1 MKFSD
6 TPLLYQVLPAWRARV
21 VLIAL
26 LLAFFALI
34 GRAVYLQAVNRT
46 FLQVEGDKR
55 YARTISLV
63 ASRGRVLDRHGDVL
77 AVSAPV
83 KSLYIISA
91 QAKALTPEQLRR
103 AASLLEMKPADLSQ
117 KIATEK
123 GFIAS
128 RQVSPEVAGQMEVM
142 KLPGFNFESE
152 FHRYYPTGEQ
162 AAHMLGF
169 TSVDEVGLA
178 GIEQALNRELTGED
192 GERQVL
198 KDRRGQI
205 IDDLVEVDPA
215 KDGKDVTLALDSK
228 IQYLAFNRLRQAV
241 TDNKAKAGSV
251 VVLDAGT
258 GEVLAL
264 VNLPTYNPNNRGNA
278 NKEQLR
284 NRALVDTFEPGS
296 TMKPFTIAL
305 GLESGKYRP
314 ETRVDTQGG
323 RMSIGSATIHD
334 SHEGGMMSV
343 SQVIQ
348 KSSNVGASKIALSLP
363 PEAMWQMFSTLGF
376 GSRPHLGFPGEASG
390 ILRPWKNWRPI
401 EQATMSFGHGISVS
415 LLQLANA
422 YLVFAR
428 DGDMIPIS
436 LTRADGSQT
445 KGRQIFSPRTAQEVR
460 AMLESVVQP
469 GGTAPQA
476 AIPGYRVAGK
486 TGTAHKL
493 EGGHYADKY
502 VASFVGFA
510 PVSKPRLIIAVMVD
524 EPSAGKYYGGEVAA
538 PVFADIMADA
548 LRALGVAPDAPLK
561 PLQLAKNAGYVK
573 ESM

>member
-21 VLIAL
+21 VLVTL

-34 GRAVYLQAVNRT
+34 GRSVYLQTVKRD
-46 FLQVEGDKR
+46 FLQDEGDKR
-55 YARTISLV
+55 YAQTISLL
-63 ASRGRVLDRHGDVL
+63 ANRGRVLDRHGDVL

-83 KSLYIISA
+83 KSLYINST
-91 QAKALTPEQLRR
+91 QAKAVTRDQWLH
-103 AASLLEMKPADLSQ
+103 AAVMLEMNPQDLLHRAS
-117 KIATEK
+117 TEK
-123 GFIAS
+123 GFIAK
-128 RQVSPEVAGQMEVM
+128 RQVPPDIGEQLQAM
-142 KLPGFNFESE
+142 KLPGFIFESE
-152 FHRYYPTGEQ
+152 FHRFYPTGEV

-169 TSVDEVGLA
+169 TSVDEEGLA
-178 GIEQALNRELTGED
+178 GIEQALNPELTGKD

-198 KDRRGQI
+198 KDRRGQV

-215 KDGKDVTLALDSK
+215 KDGKDVVLALDNK
-228 IQYLAFNRLRQAV
+228 IQYLAYSRLKQAV

-251 VVLDAGT
+251 VVLDVQT
-258 GEVLAL
+258 GEVLAM

-278 NKEQLR
+278 SKDQLR
-284 NRALVDTFEPGS
+284 NRALMDTFEPGS

-314 ETRVDTQGG
+314 DTRVDTQGG
-323 RMSIGSATIHD
+323 RMSIGTATIHD

-363 PEAMWQMFSTLGF
+363 PESMWRMFATLGF
-376 GSRPHLGFPGEASG
+376 GSRPHLGIPGEASG

-428 DGDMIPIS
+428 DGDMVPIS
-436 LTRADGSQT
+436 LTRVSAIPAQ
-445 KGRQIFSPRTAQEVR
+445 GRQIFSPRTAQEVR
-460 AMLESVVQP
+460 AMLETVVQP

-476 AIPGYRVAGK
+476 AIAGYRVAGK

-493 EGGHYADKY
+493 EAGHYADKY

-538 PVFADIMADA
+538 PVFAEIMSDA

-561 PLQLAKNAGYVK
+561 PLQLAKDAGYVK